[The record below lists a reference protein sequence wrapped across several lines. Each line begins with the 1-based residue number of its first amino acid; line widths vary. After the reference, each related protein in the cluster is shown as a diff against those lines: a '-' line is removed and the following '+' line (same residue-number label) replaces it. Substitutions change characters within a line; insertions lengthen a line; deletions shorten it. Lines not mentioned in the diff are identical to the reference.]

1 MRQCRYASYV
11 NNLEQDMSMPAVIT
25 WRCGQATVPKSS
37 YLKKTEAIKTELLFY
52 INVTTIANL
61 KFDIK
66 S

>member
-1 MRQCRYASYV
+1 MRASDRPEIP
-11 NNLEQDMSMPAVIT
+11 L
-25 WRCGQATVPKSS
+25 
-37 YLKKTEAIKTELLFY
+37 LKKTEAIKTELLFY